1 MSSSPASPSSAPL
14 PGKGAPT
21 PSIDELLTRLDE
33 ELSLKELWRIASRI
47 GMSAEQFEN
56 LTGASPHKL
65 RRGRSGEEKIEQ
77 AKNDP
82 IVRCAKVF
90 RRVVALCNKDE
101 TAARNWLNAP
111 APVLK
116 NRKPIEVAETNPG
129 AKNVEAL
136 VAQLEKAAGLSA

>member
-1 MSSSPASPSSAPL
+1 MPSSSVPPSSAIP
-14 PGKGAPT
+14 PGKGTPT
-21 PSIDELLTRLDE
+21 PSIDEMVARLSE
-33 ELSLKELWRIASRI
+33 ELSLKDLWRIASRI
-47 GMSAEQFEN
+47 GMAAEQFEN

-65 RRGRSGEEKIEQ
+65 RRGRGGEEKIDRS
-77 AKNDP
+77 KNDP
-82 IVRCAKVF
+82 ILRCAKVF

-116 NRKPIEVAETNPG
+116 NRKPIEVAQTIPG

-136 VAQLEKAAGLSA
+136 VAQLEKAAGLTA

>member
-1 MSSSPASPSSAPL
+1 MPSSPAPSSSAIP
-14 PGKGAPT
+14 PGKGPPT
-21 PSIDELLTRLDE
+21 PPIDEVVARLSE

-56 LTGASPHKL
+56 LTEVSPHKL
-65 RRGRSGEEKIEQ
+65 RRGRGGEEKIDR
-77 AKNDP
+77 AKNEP
-82 IVRCAKVF
+82 ILRCAKVF

-101 TAARNWLNAP
+101 TAARSWLNAP

>member
-1 MSSSPASPSSAPL
+1 MPSSPASSSSVP
-14 PGKGAPT
+14 PGKGTPAPL
-21 PSIDELLTRLDE
+21 IDEVVVRLGE

-47 GMSAEQFEN
+47 GMSAEQFET

-65 RRGRSGEEKIEQ
+65 RRGRGGEEKIEQ
-77 AKNDP
+77 SKNDP
-82 IVRCAKVF
+82 ILRCAKVF
-90 RRVVALCNKDE
+90 RRVVALCNGDE

-116 NRKPIEVAETNPG
+116 GRKPIEVAETGPG

-136 VAQLEKAAGLSA
+136 VAQLEKAAGISR